1 MLVDEVYPIPAGEWH
16 FVPID
21 LKQRPA
27 TVTATFDAPSGA
39 GRIRLA
45 LVSRADLEH
54 LWRGLPQGALEIVG
68 PANSGS
74 LRHAIRSPGEY
85 AIVVDNQLGDGK
97 TPLVRLRIWLDFGV
111 PPGPNVTILSP
122 ARRLAI
128 AAISLAIFF
137 AIAFFA
143 GRKLLAA
150 FAARGGWHS

>member
-1 MLVDEVYPIPAGEWH
+1 
-16 FVPID
+16 
-21 LKQRPA
+21 
-27 TVTATFDAPSGA
+27 
-39 GRIRLA
+39 
-45 LVSRADLEH
+45 
-54 LWRGLPQGALEIVG
+54 
-68 PANSGS
+68 
-74 LRHAIRSPGEY
+74 
-85 AIVVDNQLGDGK
+85 
-97 TPLVRLRIWLDFGV
+97 V